1 MYHKKHM
8 APVAPY
14 LYTYRRM
21 LVCLLPI
28 LVIFNSRL
36 CAQQQVTDSLL
47 TVLTH
52 YSKEDTVRLN
62 LLNDIAFSYYSFDPD
77 KGLKMADEAI
87 VLAKKLN
94 DTLKLAE
101 SYSNKG
107 TNYWAKGEDS
117 TALRMYE
124 QALHL
129 HELMHDNQGAAKVY
143 NNLGLIYYGLSNYPK
158 AIDYHEKALAV
169 FKQLKDS
176 ARIAASY
183 NNMGID
189 YQYLSDYPKALEY
202 YLETLQLYKLINNRQ
217 ATANALGNIGIVY
230 KDLKNYPK
238 ALEYHFKAMQL
249 YRQAGNQRGIANTL
263 GNIGIVYDFVDSTAK
278 AVAYF
283 QQALKIS
290 ETMGDKRHVASDY
303 QSLGEVYYNLGDY
316 SKALDYLDKSLTMY
330 EQLGDKNS
338 TVICLN
344 EISNIYMEAPD
355 RILLQLGIHP
365 SERYDKALVLLTRAQ
380 KLAKDTGAMDR
391 QSETWQI
398 LSQVYEK
405 QGDFKKALL
414 AYRQYTI
421 LNDSVFNNRKEKEIT
436 RREIQFE
443 YTQKEM
449 QLKAAQEK
457 KQALAA
463 AALRQQQIIRNAV
476 IGGSGIL
483 LMSAVVIFV
492 FYKRRRD
499 AEDQQ
504 KDAEFKATVA
514 DTEMKAL
521 RLQMNPHFIFNSLN
535 SIGDYMVKNDMQKA
549 DYYLARFAKVMRLIL
564 ENSEK
569 KEIPLEDDLR
579 ALELYMQLES
589 MRLSNKFT
597 YEIKIDEDVNKETTL
612 VPPLILQPFVEN
624 SIWHGIAPKEG
635 KGKIT
640 IRIKKEENMINYIV
654 EDNGL
659 GRKRTMALSGEQV
672 HSTKKSMG
680 VKITKSRIDIINKIK
695 KTSGSVELADLSE
708 GMRVEVRLP
717 LELSF

>member
-1 MYHKKHM
+1 MHHKNHM
-8 APVAPY
+8 APVAKC
-14 LYTYRRM
+14 LYTSRRM
-21 LVCLLPI
+21 WGCLL
-28 LVIFNSRL
+28 LMLLLFNSRL
-36 CAQQQVTDSLL
+36 FAQQRATDSLI
-47 TVLTH
+47 TVLAH

-87 VLAKKLN
+87 SLAKKLN
-94 DTLKLAE
+94 DTLKLAGA
-101 SYSNKG
+101 YSSKG
-107 TNYWAKGEDS
+107 TNYWAKGDN
-117 TALRMYE
+117 TDALQMYT
-124 QALHL
+124 QSLHL
-129 HELMHDNQGAAKVY
+129 HEKLKDNIGIAKIY
-143 NNLGLIYYGLSNYPK
+143 NNLGLIYFGLSNYPK

-202 YLETLQLYKLINNRQ
+202 YLETLQLYELINNRQ
-217 ATANALGNIGIVY
+217 ATADALGNIGIVY

-238 ALEYHFKAMQL
+238 ALEYHFKALQL
-249 YRQAGNQRGIANTL
+249 YKQAGNQRGIANTL
-263 GNIGIVYDFVDSTAK
+263 ANIGIVYDFVDSTAK
-278 AVAYF
+278 AVACF
-283 QQALKIS
+283 HQALQIS
-290 ETMGDKRHVASDY
+290 ETMGDKQHMASDY
-303 QSLGEVYYNLGDY
+303 QSLGEVYYNRRDY
-316 SKALDYLDKSLTMY
+316 SKALDYLVKSLAMY
-330 EQLGDKNS
+330 EQSGDKNS

-344 EISNIYMEAPD
+344 EISNIYIQAPD

-365 SERYDKALVLLTRAQ
+365 SERYEKALVLLTRAK
-380 KLAKDTGAMDR
+380 KLAKETGAMDR
-391 QSETWQI
+391 QSETWKI
-398 LSQVYEK
+398 LSNVYEK

-414 AYRQYTI
+414 AYTQYTI
-421 LNDSVFNNRKEKEIT
+421 LNDSVFNNQKEKEIT
-436 RREIQFE
+436 RREIQYE

-449 QLKAAQEK
+449 QLRAAQEK

-463 AALRQQQIIRNAV
+463 ADIRQQQIIRNAV
-476 IGGSGIL
+476 IGGSAVL
-483 LMSAVVIFV
+483 LIFAVVVFI

-535 SIGDYMVKNDMQKA
+535 SIGDYMVKNDVQKA

-569 KEIPLEDDLR
+569 KEIPLADDLK

-589 MRLSNKFT
+589 LRLNNKFT
-597 YEIKIDEDVNKETTL
+597 YEIIIDKDVDQETTL

-624 SIWHGIAPKEG
+624 SIWHGIAPKDG

-640 IRIKKEENMINYIV
+640 IRIKKEENMINCIV

-659 GRKRTMALSGEQV
+659 GQKRASALGSEQN
-672 HSTKKSMG
+672 HSEKKSMG

-695 KTSGSVELADLSE
+695 KTSGSVELADLTE